1 MAALKHDL
9 NELAIR
15 INRCL
20 VRDRRRLLSQAE
32 AVQRADKNQA
42 EALARVEEAIRAS
55 EAKVSARRALVPAIR
70 YPDDLPISQRRAE
83 IAAAIEQH
91 QVVVICGETGSGKTT
106 QLPKICLEL
115 GRGIRGMIGHTQ
127 PRRIAARSVADR
139 VAHELG
145 VRHGEVVGS
154 KVRFGDRT
162 SDATLVKLMTDGIL
176 LAETQGDRAFEQ
188 YDTIIVDE
196 AHERSLNIDF
206 LLGYLRTLLPRRPD
220 LKVIITS
227 ATIDPDRFARHFA
240 SPKGP
245 APVILVSGRTY
256 PVEVR
261 YRPLVDEDARDG
273 DIESGLLAAVD
284 ELAREGSGDILAFFS
299 GEREIRDAAEFL
311 RKHHTPGDTR
321 TSVLPLYAKLSASE
335 QQRVFEP
342 HPGRRIVLATN
353 VAETSLTVPGIR
365 YVIDTGVARVSR
377 YSARTKVQRL
387 EIEAI
392 SKASAQQRTGRC
404 GRLGPG
410 ICIRLYAQDDF
421 SARSEFTD
429 PEILRTSLASV
440 ILQMKSL
447 RLGRIEEFPF
457 IEPPEPRLI
466 RDGYETLRELGAVDE
481 GDELTP
487 LGRDLARLPIDVR
500 VGRMILA
507 GVQRGCLAE
516 MLVIA
521 SFLSVQDPRERPIDA
536 QQAADE
542 QHARFRNPESDY
554 LGILSLWAFY
564 RDQKRHLSHSKL
576 RALCRASFLSYVRL
590 REWEN
595 VHHQLAE
602 LGGSMGWHANREPA
616 LPDEIHRSLLTGLLS
631 NIGRKRET
639 GEFQGPRGLSFRVFP
654 GSALFKKTPAWVMAG
669 ELVRTTQLWARQV
682 AGVKTEWI
690 EAAAGHLLKRSWF
703 DPHWSRESGK
713 AFAFER
719 LSLHGLDIVER
730 RRTPLGPLD
739 AAKARELFIHH
750 ALVEGDAAI
759 NAPAIRQNLALA
771 EEMRALEVRARRLD
785 LLAESAARFA
795 FYDRVL
801 PPDVWSVSLFEA
813 WRVQRERGNPKILQ
827 MSMGDLV
834 APGVTP
840 PTRAAFP
847 DAIRAGDVTL
857 PLRYVFDAAKEDDGV
872 TLVLPVEAMAHVEP
886 ARLAWLIPGLLREK
900 VELIIKSLPK
910 SVRRLIAGPSTLAAR
925 FVEETP
931 FGEGDLFERLS
942 RFLTK
947 ATSVEVLARD
957 LAASPLPAYLQFRVE
972 VHDTGGKVLASGRD
986 FGAIRDQ
993 LSGALRSAVLKS
1005 GDSKFTR
1012 DDIRDWDFGTLPER
1026 VELKRAGVVVPAF
1039 PAILDKGASVSL
1051 RLVDSA
1057 AAAQWHTR
1065 RGVRRLFT
1073 LTAGREFQR
1082 QTMHLPGVDRLGLQ
1096 FASLGGTRAISG
1108 QIRDLVADRAF
1119 IGNDALPRSRDDF
1132 DIALT
1137 LGMQRVGR
1145 ALEEVKALCGPIG
1158 TNYHAAR
1165 LGVDAQTPPTWAGVI
1180 VDMREQLAHL
1190 CPPTFLV
1197 DTPLDRLAHY
1207 PRYLAGI
1214 VARLRKLPG
1223 GNLAKDAQNAAQIE
1237 PWWRVFVARH
1247 AQDPEA
1253 VVREPEFAAFRWL
1266 IEEMRISLFAQEL
1279 RTAVPVSLK
1288 RLQEQWQAVVK
1299 ARS

>member
-1 MAALKHDL
+1 MADALERGVDQ
-9 NELAIR
+9 
-15 INRCL
+15 
-20 VRDRRRLLSQAE
+20 RDAGLS
-32 AVQRADKNQA
+32 RFF
-42 EALARVEEAIRAS
+42 EAIRAS
-55 EAKVSARRALVPAIR
+55 ESKVNARRTLVPRIT
-70 YPDDLPISQRRAE
+70 YPADLPVSQRRDE
-83 IAAAIEQH
+83 IAAAIERH
-91 QVVVICGETGSGKTT
+91 QVVVVCGETGSGKTT

-115 GRGIRGMIGHTQ
+115 GRGVRGMIGHTQ

-145 VRHGEVVGS
+145 VSHGEVVGS

-162 SDATLVKLMTDGIL
+162 SDRTLVKLMTDGIL
-176 LAETQGDRAFEQ
+176 LAETQGDRSFEQ

-206 LLGYLRTLLPRRPD
+206 LLGYLRTFLARRRD

-227 ATIDPDRFARHFA
+227 ATIDPERFARHFA
-240 SPKGP
+240 SSAGP
-245 APVILVSGRTY
+245 APIIQVSGRTY

-261 YRPLVDEDARDG
+261 YRPLVGEDEDARDG
-273 DIESGLLAAVD
+273 DVETGLLAAVD
-284 ELAREGSGDILAFFS
+284 ELAREGDGDILAFFS

-311 RKHHTPGDTR
+311 RKHHPPGATR
-321 TSVLPLYAKLSASE
+321 TSVLPLFAKLSFAE

-342 HPGRRIVLATN
+342 HAGRRIVLATN

-392 SKASAQQRTGRC
+392 SRASAQQRTGRC

-421 SARSEFTD
+421 LARLEFTD

-447 RLGRIEEFPF
+447 RLGRIEDFPF

-481 GDELTP
+481 TDELTP

-507 GVQRGCLAE
+507 GVQRGCLSE

-521 SFLSVQDPRERPIDA
+521 SFLSVQDPRERPLEA

-542 QHARFRNPESDY
+542 QHARFRNAQSDY
-554 LGILSLWAFY
+554 LGILALWAFY
-564 RDQKRHLSHSKL
+564 REQKRHLSHSKL
-576 RALCRASFLSYVRL
+576 RKLCRDSFLSYVRL

-595 VHHQLAE
+595 VHHQLGE

-616 LPDEIHRSLLTGLLS
+616 THDDIHRSLLTGLLS
-631 NIGRKRET
+631 NVGRKKET
-639 GEFQGPRGLSFRVFP
+639 GEFQGPRGMVFRIFP
-654 GSALFKKTPAWVMAG
+654 GSGLFKKPPAWVMAG

-682 AGVKTEWI
+682 AGVKVEWI
-690 EAAAGHLLKRSWF
+690 ESAAAHMLKRSWF
-703 DPHWSRESGK
+703 DPHWSSESGK

-739 AAKARELFIHH
+739 AHKAREYFIHH

-759 NAPAIRQNLALA
+759 VSSAIRQNLALA

-801 PPDVWSVSLFEA
+801 PPDVWSVSLFES
-813 WRVQRERGNPKILQ
+813 WRTQRERGNPKLLQ
-827 MSMGDLV
+827 MSHADLV

-840 PTRAAFP
+840 PTRVAFP
-847 DAIRAGDVTL
+847 DAIRVGDVTL

-872 TLVLPVEAMAHVEP
+872 TLWLPVEALAHVEP
-886 ARLAWLIPGLLREK
+886 ARLAWLIPGHLREK

-910 SVRRLIAGPSTLAAR
+910 AVRRLIAGPSALAGR

-931 FGEGDLFERLS
+931 FGVGDFFEHLAA
-942 RFLTK
+942 FLTR
-947 ATSVEVLARD
+947 ATGVEVSARE
-957 LAASPLPAYLQFRVE
+957 LAASPLPAYLLFRVE
-972 VHDTGGKVLASGRD
+972 VHDSTGKVLASGRD
-986 FGAIRDQ
+986 FGAIRDS

-1005 GDSKFTR
+1005 GDTRFTR
-1012 DDIRDWDFGTLPER
+1012 DDLRDWDFGELPER
-1026 VELKRAGVVVPAF
+1026 VELRRAGIVVPAF

-1051 RLVDSA
+1051 RLVDSPA
-1057 AAAQWHTR
+1057 AAFWHTR
-1065 RGVRRLFT
+1065 RGLRRLFT
-1073 LTAGREFQR
+1073 LAAGREFQR
-1082 QTMHLPGVDRLGLQ
+1082 QTMHLPGLDRLGLQ
-1096 FASLGGTRAISG
+1096 FATLGGAKAASG
-1108 QIRDLVADRAF
+1108 QIRDLIADKAF
-1119 IGNDALPRSRDDF
+1119 IGDDAIPRTRDDF

-1137 LGMQRVGR
+1137 LGMKRIGR
-1145 ALEEVKALCGPIG
+1145 SIGEVMALCSLIG
-1158 TNYHAAR
+1158 GNYHAAR
-1165 LGVDAQTPPTWAGVI
+1165 LGIDAQTPPTWAGVI
-1180 VDMREQLAHL
+1180 ADVREQLAYL
-1190 CPPTFLV
+1190 CPPTFLA
-1197 DTPLDRLAHY
+1197 DTPHDRLVHY

-1214 VARLRKLPG
+1214 STRLRKLPG
-1223 GNLAKDAQNAAQIE
+1223 GNLARDAQNAAQVE

-1279 RTAVPVSLK
+1279 RTAVPVSIK